1 MTYDLATTD
10 ALKLVQKQSL
20 NGGKKLTLKS
30 TLPRKHISNKTY
42 ILADISGSMS
52 GDRLHELKKALH
64 KVWRP
69 GIHGIAFGS
78 LVYDFT
84 EADIDS
90 LAVIGTTNMLDALL
104 AGWEDTASHM
114 VLLTD
119 GQPDQSE
126 STILNEVNMH
136 TDIPIDT
143 IGIGLR
149 CNNDFLQR
157 ISEIT
162 GGKFNSINEPLML
175 TEVMEDLLRIAET
188 GTSGCINL

>member
-1 MTYDLATTD
+1 MSYDLAMKDTS
-10 ALKLVQKQSL
+10 KLVKKQTL
-20 NGGKKLTLKS
+20 GNGKKLTLKS
-30 TLPRKHISNKTY
+30 TLPQKHTSGKTY

-64 KVWRP
+64 TIWRP

-78 LVYDFT
+78 MVYDFT
-84 EADIDS
+84 QEDIDS
-90 LAVIGTTNMLDALL
+90 LRVTGTTNMLDALL
-104 AGWEDTASHM
+104 AGWDDAASHM

-119 GQPDQSE
+119 GMPDQSE
-126 STILNEVNMH
+126 STILNEVGIH
-136 TDIPIDT
+136 TNTPIDT
-143 IGIGLR
+143 IGIGHG

-162 GGKFNSINEPLML
+162 GGKFNSVNEPLML
-175 TEVMEDLLRIAET
+175 TEVMEDLLRITEV